1 MDLYPAIDLR
11 EGRVVRLKQGDY
23 ARETQYSD
31 DPVEIAQHFEAGG
44 ARWIHVVDL
53 DAARSGVLS
62 NRDVVVAICKAVSCK
77 VQCGGGVRTAEAAHA
92 LLEGGAA
99 RVVIGTAAVEH
110 PELIDALTLRFHG
123 RIAIGL
129 DARGRDV
136 ATHGWESASGRD
148 LLDLARSFDRPGV
161 GALVVTEIGRDGM
174 LQGPDLEQLA
184 AVLEVVRLPVIASG
198 GVATIHDLRQLAMLS
213 VAGRKLAGA
222 ITGAALYEGKFTVAE
237 GIAACSRSG

>member
-1 MDLYPAIDLR
+1 MGSVPQR
-11 EGRVVRLKQGDY
+11 RQ
-23 ARETQYSD
+23 T
-31 DPVEIAQHFEAGG
+31 
-44 ARWIHVVDL
+44 
-53 DAARSGVLS
+53 
-62 NRDVVVAICKAVSCK
+62 
-77 VQCGGGVRTAEAAHA
+77 A
-92 LLEGGAA
+92 LLEGGVE

-198 GVATIHDLRQLAMLS
+198 GVATIARPAPARRCSS
-213 VAGRKLAGA
+213 VAGRQLAGA
-222 ITGAALYEGKFTVAE
+222 ITGAAVYEGKFTVAE
-237 GIAACSRSG
+237 GIAACSRSA